1 MPSIATLPLE
11 KLPCLSLDL
20 ETTGLATAT
29 DRIIQIGGLDPF
41 RPDETYEKLVN
52 PSVPIPPASTQIHHI
67 TDDMVAGAPVFPT
80 VFPGVRDRLKDRV
93 IIGYN
98 IGFDLAVIAA
108 EADRYGL
115 DWQPGPALC
124 VRQLASIALGRDTML
139 MMGDLDSLSAHY
151 GISRDGRHTALGDAR
166 MTAALFCAL
175 LPDLR
180 ANGILTLADAK
191 RAVSALDDQRLA
203 TTKAGWV
210 DVAAAPDAAPEQG
223 RLARIDPF
231 PYSHRVAEIMHS
243 PPPVLPPEATV
254 LDAACMM
261 SEERLDCV
269 FIAPDDNGVKTPQNI
284 VGIVSERDIVRC
296 MALPTDTVARARDI
310 DLHQIMSAPVI
321 TVSADDYLHVAL
333 GRINTHDIRHLGVT
347 DSDGALAGWISA
359 RDLTRLRLTEAM
371 IIGDELSGA
380 ASAADMR
387 AALSGLPALSASL
400 LAEGVTGYDIAA
412 VISGQYRA
420 ALVRAAALAT
430 AERTPAPA
438 KWCLLI
444 LGSGGRDESLL
455 APDQD
460 HAIIFE
466 DLPASASTADR
477 QAALDWFLDCGQAIA
492 DRLDEAGIPYCT
504 GGVMATSPV
513 WCKPLSDWQAVIDD
527 WVARGR
533 AEDVLSADIFFDYQ
547 AVCGETALADQ
558 LQAHIRQTVTGQH
571 DFLKSLARTV
581 HNHASGTTL
590 FGGLKTQNGRF
601 NLKLHLLLPITET
614 LRVLATSRGI
624 DARNGARRAADIF
637 TTGTVPP
644 EVLQLSEDLQFC
656 IRLVLRQQI
665 ADLAAGRPATT
676 LIDPALLAP
685 QEKRLLKSIQ
695 ARAGRLD
702 QLLFDCLF
710 S

>member
-1 MPSIATLPLE
+1 MPSLATVPLE
-11 KLPCLSLDL
+11 QLSLICIDL

-29 DRIIQIGGLDPF
+29 DRIIQIGCINPFDPSAPLDQ
-41 RPDETYEKLVN
+41 LVN
-52 PSVPIPPASTQIHHI
+52 PAVPIPLSSTQIHGL
-67 TDDMVAGAPVFPT
+67 TDTDVASAPVFPT
-80 VFPGVRDRLKDRV
+80 VFPQLRDRLKDKV

-124 VRQLASIALGRDTML
+124 VRQLATLVLGRDTML

-151 GISRDGRHTALGDAR
+151 GISGDGRHTALGDAR

-175 LPDLR
+175 LPDLQ
-180 ANGILTLADAK
+180 NNNITTLADAR
-191 RAVSALDDQRLA
+191 RAVSTLDDQRLA

-210 DVAAAPDAAPEQG
+210 DVAAAPEAQTDQM

-231 PYSHRVAEIMHS
+231 PYSHRVTEIMHT
-243 PPPVLPPEATV
+243 PPHILLPDATV
-254 LDAACMM
+254 SDAAHLF
-261 SEERLDCV
+261 SQERLDCV
-269 FIAPDDNGVKTPQNI
+269 FIGTGPDQID
-284 VGIVSERDIVRC
+284 GIVSEKDIVRC
-296 MALPTDTVARARDI
+296 MALPTDTVVRARDI
-310 DLHQIMSAPVI
+310 PLHQIMSAPVI

-333 GRINTHDIRHLGVT
+333 GRIHTHDIRHLGVT
-347 DSDGALAGWISA
+347 ATDGGMAGWISA
-359 RDLTRLRLTEAM
+359 RDLTRQRLTEAM

-380 ASAADMR
+380 GNAADMR
-387 AALSGLPALSASL
+387 TALAGLPSLSASL
-400 LAEGVTGYDIAA
+400 QAEGIAAYDIAA

-420 ALVRAAALAT
+420 ALQRAAELAET
-430 AERTPAPA
+430 QMGPAPG

-460 HAIIFE
+460 HALIFE
-466 DLPASASTADR
+466 DLPETATDAE
-477 QAALDWFLDCGQAIA
+477 QLAAFDWYLGFGKAIA
-492 DRLDEAGIPYCT
+492 DTLDAAGIPYCT
-504 GGVMATSPV
+504 GGVMSSSAD
-513 WCKPLSDWQAVIDD
+513 WCKPLTGWKQTING
-527 WVARGR
+527 WVTHGR
-533 AEDVLSADIFFDYQ
+533 AEDVLSVDIFFDYQ
-547 AVCGETALADQ
+547 PVSGDFGLADQ
-558 LQAHIRQTVTGQH
+558 LQNHIQTAVNGQY
-571 DFLKSLARTV
+571 DFLKSLARNVQT
-581 HNHASGTTL
+581 HNAGTTI
-590 FGGLKTQNGRF
+590 FGGLKTENGRF

-614 LRVLATSRGI
+614 LRVLAVSRGI
-624 DARNGARRAADIF
+624 DTRNGARRAADIF
-637 TTGTVPP
+637 ITGSVPP

-665 ADLAAGRPATT
+665 TDLAAGRPATT

-695 ARAGRLD
+695 ARAGRLN

-710 S
+710 H